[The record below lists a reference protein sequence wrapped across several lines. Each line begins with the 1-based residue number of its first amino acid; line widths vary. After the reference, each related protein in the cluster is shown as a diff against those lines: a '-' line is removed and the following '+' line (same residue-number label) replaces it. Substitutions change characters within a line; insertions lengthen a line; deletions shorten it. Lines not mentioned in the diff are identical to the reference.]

1 MQRPSDQSSSCS
13 IAIPT
18 PQLGG
23 FKVQDGSWGPCTV
36 CSQHC
41 NPRWRLGAV
50 CREAI
55 HNTSIQEGGWGPC
68 TEFAHGPAI
77 QDGGWGACTEFAHG
91 PAIQGGGWGPC
102 TESAQGTAI
111 QDGSWGPCT
120 ERLLRALT
128 SGALSNT
135 TTLDRGE
142 LCPLPSLPF
151 PTEETHIK
159 QLHPPACKG
168 SMCTLK
174 QNSHLSIFDQ
184 KLNFPLLR
192 NQTWPH
198 FVSSRDTREDK
209 PCWE

>member
-41 NPRWRLGAV
+41 NPRWRLGGV

-55 HNTSIQEGGWGPC
+55 HNTSIQDGGWGP
-68 TEFAHGPAI
+68 
-77 QDGGWGACTEFAHG
+77 CTEFAHG

-102 TESAQGTAI
+102 TESAHGPAI
-111 QDGSWGPCT
+111 QGGGWGPCT

>member
-1 MQRPSDQSSSCS
+1 M
-13 IAIPT
+13 
-18 PQLGG
+18 
-23 FKVQDGSWGPCTV
+23 
-36 CSQHC
+36 
-41 NPRWRLGAV
+41 

-55 HNTSIQEGGWGPC
+55 HNTSIQDGGWGPC
-68 TEFAHGPAI
+68 TEFAQGTAI
-77 QDGGWGACTEFAHG
+77 QDGGWGPCTEFAHG

-184 KLNFPLLR
+184 KLNFPLLQ

-198 FVSSRDTREDK
+198 FVSSRDTREEK

>member
-1 MQRPSDQSSSCS
+1 MQRPADQSSSCRMA
-13 IAIPT
+13 IAT

-41 NPRWRLGAV
+41 NPRWRLGGV

-55 HNTSIQEGGWGPC
+55 HSTAIQDGGWGPC
-68 TEFAHGPAI
+68 TES
-77 QDGGWGACTEFAHG
+77 AHG
-91 PAIQGGGWGPC
+91 PAIQGGGWGPR

-120 ERLLRALT
+120 ERLLRV
-128 SGALSNT
+128 GALSST
-135 TTLDRGE
+135 TALGGE
-142 LCPLPSLPF
+142 LCPLPSLLF
-151 PTEETHIK
+151 PNEETHIK

-174 QNSHLSIFDQ
+174 RNSHLSIFDR

-198 FVSSRDTREDK
+198 FVSSRDTREEK

>member
-1 MQRPSDQSSSCS
+1 MQRPSDQSSSCRM
-13 IAIPT
+13 AIPT

-50 CREAI
+50 YREAI
-55 HNTSIQEGGWGPC
+55 HNTSIQDGGWGPC